1 MKKNFYIWDGVYK
14 NFDSTGYNEISQG
27 FSSQKYL
34 DNNLKD
40 LLKVKN
46 NTKYLNRFTQR
57 YKNFDKF
64 IIKLLSDKN
73 IKKLKILDFG
83 GGFGNG
89 YLLLN
94 KKLDKKNFKKIE
106 YYILDIPK
114 IIKISKKILPNVNYL
129 DKIPNKKF
137 DIVVSSSSIQ
147 YIDNWKKI
155 IDKLCKLDSEYLIFY
170 DLFIG
175 KFKSF
180 VTLQKYYETLIPH
193 WFINENSFSNQIT
206 KNGYKKFKIEDTFL
220 RRLGKINNLNM
231 RNFNKGNRIK
241 NTKNIIYVKNRRSI

>member
-1 MKKNFYIWDGVYK
+1 MKKNFYIWDGIYK
-14 NFDSTGYNEISQG
+14 NFDSTGFNQFSQG

-34 DNNLKD
+34 DNNLQE
-40 LLKVKN
+40 LLKVKKN
-46 NTKYLNRFTQR
+46 IKYLNRFTQR
-57 YKNFDKF
+57 YKNFDIF
-64 IIKLLSDKN
+64 ITNLLSNKN
-73 IKKLKILDFG
+73 IKKIKILDFG

-94 KKLDKKNFKKIE
+94 KKLDNINFKKIE
-106 YYILDIPK
+106 YNILDIEK
-114 IIKISKKILPNVNYL
+114 IIKISKKILPDVNYL

-147 YIDNWKKI
+147 YIDDWKKI
-155 IDKLCKLDSEYLIFY
+155 INKLCKLDSEYLIFY

-193 WFINENSFSNQIT
+193 WFINENSFSRQII
-206 KNGYKKFKIEDTFL
+206 KNGYKKIKIEDTHL
-220 RRLGKINNLNM
+220 RRLGKIKNLNM
-231 RNFNKGNRIK
+231 SNFKKENRIK
-241 NTKNIIYVKNRRSI
+241 NTKNIFYIKNRISS

>member
-1 MKKNFYIWDGVYK
+1 MP
-14 NFDSTGYNEISQG
+14 
-27 FSSQKYL
+27 
-34 DNNLKD
+34 
-40 LLKVKN
+40 
-46 NTKYLNRFTQR
+46 
-57 YKNFDKF
+57 
-64 IIKLLSDKN
+64 N
-73 IKKLKILDFG
+73 I
-83 GGFGNG
+83 
-89 YLLLN
+89 
-94 KKLDKKNFKKIE
+94 
-106 YYILDIPK
+106 
-114 IIKISKKILPNVNYL
+114 NYL

-155 IDKLCKLDSEYLIFY
+155 INKLCKLDSEYLTFY

-193 WFINENSFSNQIT
+193 WFINENSFSKQIT
-206 KNGYKKFKIEDTFL
+206 KNGYKKFKIEYTFL

-231 RNFNKGNRIK
+231 RNFNKVNRIK